1 MRTRGVFEYA
11 EYALTDGCWPPSL
24 APILI
29 PILITTMIG
38 SQETECKGLHAV
50 DISISSHSEEVRSY
64 SSKQKARI
72 AELADRIA

>member
-1 MRTRGVFEYA
+1 MCARGIFEYA

-38 SQETECKGLHAV
+38 SWVEKYKGSL
-50 DISISSHSEEVRSY
+50 R
-64 SSKQKARI
+64 
-72 AELADRIA
+72 

>member
-1 MRTRGVFEYA
+1 MGARGIFRFA
-11 EYALTDGCWPPSL
+11 EYALSDGCWPPSL

-29 PILITTMIG
+29 SIFITTMIG